1 MLCKTNENNQLFL
14 SFLVIADRQRKE
26 LLITQETAQHL
37 NDICRFS
44 TGMYFRFKKKYPNL
58 KEVHLCN
65 FLNTPDQKSNR
76 TFSKMILYIY
86 RHNRTHSKVPKD
98 NR

>member
-1 MLCKTNENNQLFL
+1 MLCKTNENKQLFL

-44 TGMYFRFKKKYPNL
+44 TGMYFRFKKKYPNF
-58 KEVHLCN
+58 KEVIIN
-65 FLNTPDQKSNR
+65 IITPIPIDTK
-76 TFSKMILYIY
+76 IA
-86 RHNRTHSKVPKD
+86 
-98 NR
+98 